1 VSARTDSQPA
11 PVLVPVNGPA
21 ALAGGWRRFWDLL
34 WLMAVSDFRKA
45 YFETVLGYAWSL
57 LRPLLLFGVL
67 LAVFTQV
74 FRVGSDEI
82 EHYPV
87 FLLLNIVL
95 FSFFQEATMGAT
107 TAVVAREGIVR
118 KTQFPRLVI
127 PMSIVLT
134 GLFNLGMNLIAVF
147 IFALAFGVSPEWTWL
162 LFPFL
167 VLLLVTLTSA
177 VSTYLSALYVR
188 RRDVAIIWG
197 VAATAL
203 FYGSAVLYPV
213 SIVPDGLLRDIIF
226 CNPIVPILVQAN
238 KWVIDNGAD
247 SAVTAGGGWDVLI
260 APTAI
265 FIVTCLTAVW
275 FFNREAPRVAEEL

>member
-1 VSARTDSQPA
+1 VSVRTEDA
-11 PVLVPVNGPA
+11 PVLVPVKGPA

-34 WLMAVSDFRKA
+34 WLMAVSDFKKA

-95 FSFFQEATMGAT
+95 FGFFQEATLGAT

-147 IFALAFGVSPEWTWL
+147 VFALAFGVDPTWTWL
-162 LFPFL
+162 LFPLL
-167 VLLLVTLTSA
+167 VLLLVMLTSA

-213 SIVPDGLLRDIIF
+213 SIVPDGLLRDVIF
-226 CNPIVPILVQAN
+226 CNPLVPILVQAN

-247 SAVTAGGGWDVLI
+247 SAAVAAGGWEHLI
-260 APTAI
+260 APIAI
-265 FIVTCLTAVW
+265 FVAICVTAVW

>member
-1 VSARTDSQPA
+1 MSGAVAGLR
-11 PVLVPVNGPA
+11 PVKGPG
-21 ALAGGWRRFWDLL
+21 ALGGGWRRFWDLL

-45 YFETVLGYAWSL
+45 YFDAVLGYAWSL
-57 LRPLLLFGVL
+57 LRPLLLFATL
-67 LAVFTQV
+67 LAVFTQI
-74 FRVGSDEI
+74 FRVGSEQVQ
-82 EHYPV
+82 HYPV

-95 FSFFQEATMGAT
+95 FSFFQEATIGAT

-134 GLFNLGMNLIAVF
+134 SLFNLAMNLIVVF
-147 IFALAFGVSPEWTWL
+147 IFIFAFGVEPTWTWL
-162 LFPFL
+162 LTPLLL
-167 VLLLVTLTSA
+167 VLLVMLTSA

-197 VAATAL
+197 VCATAL

-213 SIVPDGLLRDIIF
+213 SIIPQGTLRDVIF
-226 CNPIVPILVQAN
+226 CNPIVPLLVQAN
-238 KWVIDNGAD
+238 KWILDNGAD
-247 SAVTAGGGWDVLI
+247 SAAVAAGGWAHLI
-260 APTAI
+260 PSIAV
-265 FIVTCLTAVW
+265 FVGVCLTAVW